1 MERIS
6 KKFQK
11 FYDWML
17 EDKDTR
23 ISRNDFI
30 KENHLSIKQI
40 AEYEATYEKPP
51 DISLEEQIT
60 IMDKELFEAARKP
73 SAIAQMKQLWY
84 TRHGLLIQKSVEIK
98 VNLDA
103 DEYARLDSEA
113 ERELREEGFTPRTER
128 AAEVQKVPA
137 LLS

>member
-11 FYDWML
+11 FYDWKL

-113 ERELREEGFTPRTER
+113 ERELREEGFTPRTEG
-128 AAEVQKVPA
+128 APKVQKVPA
-137 LLS
+137 LLP